1 MYAFLNALI
10 LHPTPLYL
18 RKVIPLTM
26 CVCMFVCCDQNMLF
40 ALVPLGQQLQGG
52 KQSLMNMMVGNQVR
66 EAL

>member
-1 MYAFLNALI
+1 
-10 LHPTPLYL
+10 
-18 RKVIPLTM
+18 
-26 CVCMFVCCDQNMLF
+26 MLF